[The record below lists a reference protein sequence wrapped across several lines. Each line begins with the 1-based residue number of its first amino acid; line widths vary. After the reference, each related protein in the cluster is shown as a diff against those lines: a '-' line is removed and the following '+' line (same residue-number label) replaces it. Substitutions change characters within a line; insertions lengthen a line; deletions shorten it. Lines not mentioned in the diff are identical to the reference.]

1 MTIWLSVRHFRWTAR
16 PVKLSRLQLWCRRLL
31 HGSFPA
37 IGTGTLMTRRIALI
51 VAAGRGTRFGTV
63 LPKQYAD
70 LAGIPVIRRTILV
83 FLQHGGRAGVRC
95 VFTPDDGEA
104 YTAAAAGLV
113 LLPPVN
119 GDAPR

>member
-63 LPKQYAD
+63 LLKQYVD
-70 LAGIPVIRRTILV
+70 VAGITVIRRTIPV
-83 FLQHGGRAGVRC
+83 FLTHGDIGGVRC
-95 VFTPDDGEA
+95 VIHPDAIGRW
-104 YTAAAAGLV
+104 AGRGGGSQEV
-113 LLPPVN
+113 E
-119 GDAPR
+119 G